1 MSQTASHADTY
12 VLGRGEA
19 ETRRLILQHLIY
31 APLTRRVFEAAG
43 IGAGMHVLDV
53 GSGAGDVALLLAELV
68 GPTGRVFGVDQNDA
82 ILDTA
87 RARVAAAGWRNVAFR
102 AGEATE
108 VAPGEAFDAVVGR
121 WVLMYQPDP
130 AAFVRRLVAR
140 LRVGGVVA
148 FHENDF
154 GYPPAT
160 FPPSEL
166 SQQVQRWSLPPG
178 AGGPGGPP
186 AGAPGPGGPEM
197 RMGSKLFRV
206 YLEAGLPAPQL
217 RLEAPVGGGPDWP
230 GYEYTAETLRSLL
243 PVLQRFGGV
252 DAAAVDIDTLAARLR
267 QDAVDGQRVQMLPLM
282 FGAWAR
288 KPA

>member
-1 MSQTASHADTY
+1 
-12 VLGRGEA
+12 
-19 ETRRLILQHLIY
+19 
-31 APLTRRVFEAAG
+31 
-43 IGAGMHVLDV
+43 
-53 GSGAGDVALLLAELV
+53 
-68 GPTGRVFGVDQNDA
+68 
-82 ILDTA
+82 
-87 RARVAAAGWRNVAFR
+87 
-102 AGEATE
+102 
-108 VAPGEAFDAVVGR
+108 
-121 WVLMYQPDP
+121 
-130 AAFVRRLVAR
+130 
-140 LRVGGVVA
+140 
-148 FHENDF
+148 
-154 GYPPAT
+154 
-160 FPPSEL
+160 
-166 SQQVQRWSLPPG
+166 VQRWSLPPG